1 MLLLNN
7 SLPTDFK
14 IASTS
19 LSQQLHKTN
28 QGLDRFKTLI
38 SEIVENDRFLAFL
51 QQFRK
56 DTANQTL

>member
-7 SLPTDFK
+7 SIDFK
-14 IASTS
+14 IASIS